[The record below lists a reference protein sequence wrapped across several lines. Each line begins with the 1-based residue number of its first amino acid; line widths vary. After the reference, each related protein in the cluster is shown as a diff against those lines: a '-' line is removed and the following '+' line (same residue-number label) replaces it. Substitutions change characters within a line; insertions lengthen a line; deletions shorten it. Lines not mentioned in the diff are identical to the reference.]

1 MASSVGVEER
11 AASCGAQSISLPAL
25 CSPELSYAGAWLW
38 EKRLAWVPFQCP
50 RGPALPCGTS
60 GGSLQLSAAEI
71 SIITAAQHVLRVDGV
86 PAHSRNSAPGRAC
99 VVSLLPGCCLVAKL
113 CLTLC
118 SLMDC
123 SLPGSS
129 IHGICQTKILEWVA
143 ISLCRGSSQPRDR
156 TRISCVSCIGRQ
168 LLYH

>member
-1 MASSVGVEER
+1 MASSVVVEER
-11 AASCGAQSISLPAL
+11 AASSGAQSISLPAL
-25 CSPELSYAGAWLW
+25 RYPELSYPGAWLW
-38 EKRLAWVPFQCP
+38 EERLAWVPFQCP
-50 RGPALPCGTS
+50 RGSALPCGTS

-71 SIITAAQHVLRVDGV
+71 SVITTAQHVLRVDGV
-86 PAHSRNSAPGRAC
+86 PANSRNSAPGRAC
-99 VVSLLPGCCLVAKL
+99 VVSLLPGCCLVAKS

-129 IHGICQTKILEWVA
+129 VHGISQTGIPEWAA
-143 ISLCRGSSQPRDR
+143 ISLRGGSSQPRDR
-156 TRISCVSCIGRQ
+156 TLIPCVSCVGRQ